1 MRKKTLVVAIGDVG
15 KNLLMGCLNDNR
27 SISELSDF
35 MIVSFGHS
43 VFPRTLPELVLDG
56 KMANSSN
63 KKYAEVLCAES
74 RDCLLSYA
82 QMKSAVIIIA
92 GSDVMSVGA
101 VNALS
106 LIYKAESIITFSF
119 IKEPLRAMKS
129 LTYKSMEDNIAYARE
144 VSNFLNVFSNH
155 FYSEGVWTAHESFV
169 YIVRLLTNIII
180 DISIL
185 SGKDENKA
193 VLGSVG
199 IEIFKE
205 QIKNKTYVGFGT
217 SFGENSAIT
226 SVRGALC
233 SAVSNI
239 KIAAPKHILLILR
252 GDVSLLDI
260 SDAVT
265 LLEELSDEATII
277 DFSVIYEE
285 SDNHKVETL
294 VLARGIEPQHYEICR

>member
-15 KNLLMGCLNDNR
+15 KNLLMGCLNDNK
-27 SISELSDF
+27 SISELADF
-35 MIVSFGHS
+35 LIVSFGHS
-43 VFPRTLPELVLDG
+43 VFPGTLPEIVLDG
-56 KMANSSN
+56 KMANGSN
-63 KKYAEVLCAES
+63 KKYAEMLCAEN
-74 RDCLLSYA
+74 RDVLLSYA
-82 QMKSAVIIIA
+82 HMKSTVIIVA
-92 GSDVMSVGA
+92 GSDVISIGA

-106 LIYKAESIITFSF
+106 LIYKSESKITFSF

-129 LTYKSMEDNIAYARE
+129 LTYKSMEDYLAYARDKA
-144 VSNFLNVFSNH
+144 SFLNVFSNH
-155 FYSEGVWTAHESFV
+155 FYSEGVWTAHECFA
-169 YIVRLLTNIII
+169 YTVRLLTNIII

-193 VLGSVG
+193 IVGVG
-199 IEIFKE
+199 IEIFKK

-226 SVRGALC
+226 SVRSALC

-239 KIAAPKHILLILR
+239 KIVAPKHILLILR

-265 LLEELSDEATII
+265 MLEEISDETTVI

-285 SDNHKVETL
+285 SDNHRVDTL
-294 VLARGIEPQHYEICR
+294 VLARGIEPQQYEICR